1 MGADRI
7 HVEFCN
13 ENQVASSLDVVDAT
27 RINLAQPRTASES
40 WSRDACIGV
49 GALT

>member
-7 HVEFCN
+7 NVDFCN
-13 ENQVASSLDVVDAT
+13 ENQVASSLDIFDAT
-27 RINLAQPRTASES
+27 RTNLARPRTASES
-40 WSRDACIGV
+40 WSREACIGV